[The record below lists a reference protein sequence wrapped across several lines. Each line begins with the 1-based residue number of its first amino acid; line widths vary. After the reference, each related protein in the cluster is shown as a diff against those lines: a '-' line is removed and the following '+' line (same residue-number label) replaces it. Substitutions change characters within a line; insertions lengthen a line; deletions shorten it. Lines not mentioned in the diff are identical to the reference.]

1 MHTASPGPK
10 GLEPKPFHY
19 ETIMKVKQLF
29 ALGALTLATGAVL
42 AQQAPDVPLTRAEVR
57 QQVLDARA
65 NGTLRHAGEAAP
77 EEMTPYKAQIAAP
90 STLTRGQEK
99 TVVLQAR
106 AAHQLAHTGSVAPEE
121 EMEYA
126 RAHPSTSTLARGDV
140 KGQVLEA
147 RADGTLIPAGEGEY
161 PDLPPVHTHPV
172 YAKAGQVTQSM
183 LARGQ

>member
-1 MHTASPGPK
+1 
-10 GLEPKPFHY
+10 
-19 ETIMKVKQLF
+19 MKVKQLF

-65 NGTLRHAGEAAP
+65 DGTLRHAGEIGP
-77 EEMTPYKAQIAAP
+77 EEMTPYKAQIQAR
-90 STLTRGQEK
+90 STLSRAQENQA
-99 TVVLQAR
+99 VLKAR
-106 AAHQLAHTGSVAPEE
+106 AAGQLAHTGNVAPEE

-126 RAHPSTSTLARGDV
+126 QAHPSTSTLTRADA
-140 KGQVLEA
+140 KEQVLEA

-161 PDLPPVHTHPV
+161 PDLPPVRTTPAFASAVHPS
-172 YAKAGQVTQSM
+172 QSM